1 MAESRCSTSVELE
14 GESEIPVGFDQ
25 RFMKDALSQ
34 FREEP
39 RVRMKFSG
47 GASPIVIEAEGR
59 NDFALVLPCK
69 LHGSTM
75 AA

>member
-39 RVRMKFSG
+39 RVRMKLSG
-47 GASPIVIEAEGR
+47 GVSPIIIEAEER
-59 NDFALVLPCK
+59 NDFALILPCK
-69 LHGSTM
+69 LHGTM